1 MLRSY
6 ERGEA
11 DRVFALFTK
20 EFGLVWARCSAVRR
34 ESSRMRYAVQNYAH
48 ANVSLVRGNRGW
60 RLAGATSLE
69 HFDAANVRGVRIF
82 ARVAS
87 LVERLVRGEERNEYL
102 FASLAEAHAALMR
115 ESKESHGAI
124 ELLCVA
130 RVLYALGYISVEAF
144 DTGHASFS
152 AENVRDPASPRQAPA
167 LRRGPTPISL
177 GTALFTHTAYTLPEL
192 TEAEAARSKLLTS
205 VNKALSETH
214 L

>member
-1 MLRSY
+1 MYQKYQTEALVLRSY

-20 EFGLVWARCSAVRR
+20 EFGLVLARCSAVRR

-48 ANVSLVRGNRGW
+48 ANISLVRGSTGW
-60 RLAGATSLE
+60 RAAGAAAISHIE
-69 HFDAANVRGVRIF
+69 SANICAAKAFARAAN
-82 ARVAS
+82 

-115 ESKESHGAI
+115 EPQESHGAI

-130 RVLYALGYISVEAF
+130 RVLYALGYV
-144 DTGHASFS
+144 S
-152 AENVRDPASPRQAPA
+152 AEA
-167 LRRGPTPISL
+167 L
-177 GTALFTHTAYTLPEL
+177 GTALFTHTAYALPDL
-192 TEAEAARSKLLTS
+192 VEAETARVKLLSS
-205 VNKALSETH
+205 VNKAISETH